1 MTGSISTPINALDY
15 RDEIWLRN
23 AYLTKNLTMSSIAA
37 ACGVSPMTIQN
48 WLDRY
53 GIPTRP
59 RGRTVSSVHPAQ
71 QPRNRIH
78 YVKIT
83 KQEYDALKSDRARFL
98 IKDPQGL
105 EDNSKENLV

>member
-1 MTGSISTPINALDY
+1 MTRPGSISINALDY

-59 RGRTVSSVHPAQ
+59 RGRTVSSVHPAH
-71 QPRNRIH
+71 QPRNRTH
-78 YVKIT
+78 YIKIT
-83 KQEYDALKSDRARFL
+83 KQEYDALKSDRARLL
-98 IKDPQGL
+98 IKTPQGL
-105 EDNSKENLV
+105 EDNLKEN

>member
-1 MTGSISTPINALDY
+1 MSGSTSTLNNATNY
-15 RDEIWLRN
+15 RNETWLRN

-83 KQEYDALKSDRARFL
+83 KQEYDSLKSDRATL
-98 IKDPQGL
+98 LMKGL
-105 EDNSKENLV
+105 EAKPKENSE

>member
-1 MTGSISTPINALDY
+1 MPGSTSTPNNATNY
-15 RDEIWLRN
+15 RNETWLRN

-59 RGRTVSSVHPAQ
+59 RGR
-71 QPRNRIH
+71 
-78 YVKIT
+78 
-83 KQEYDALKSDRARFL
+83 KQEYDSLKSDRATL
-98 IKDPQGL
+98 LMQGL
-105 EDNSKENLV
+105 EAKPKENSE

>member
-59 RGRTVSSVHPAQ
+59 RGRTVSSAHPAH
-71 QPRNRIH
+71 QPRNRTH
-78 YVKIT
+78 YIKIT
-83 KQEYDALKSDRARFL
+83 KQEYDALKSDRARLL

>member
-1 MTGSISTPINALDY
+1 MPGSTSTPNNATNY
-15 RDEIWLRN
+15 RNETWLRN

-83 KQEYDALKSDRARFL
+83 KQEYDALKSDRARLL

>member
-1 MTGSISTPINALDY
+1 MAGSASKPNNATNY
-15 RDEIWLRN
+15 RNETWLRN

-37 ACGVSPMTIQN
+37 ACGVTPMTIQN

-83 KQEYDALKSDRARFL
+83 KQEYDALKSDRATL
-98 IKDPQGL
+98 LMQGL
-105 EDNSKENLV
+105 EDKSEENSE

>member
-1 MTGSISTPINALDY
+1 MAGSTSKTNNATNY
-15 RDEIWLRN
+15 RNETWLRN

-37 ACGVSPMTIQN
+37 ACGVTPMTIQN

-83 KQEYDALKSDRARFL
+83 KQEYDALKSDRATL
-98 IKDPQGL
+98 LMQGL
-105 EDNSKENLV
+105 EDKSEENSE

>member
-1 MTGSISTPINALDY
+1 MSGARSIPTKAIDY
-15 RDEIWLRN
+15 RDEKWLRN

-71 QPRNRIH
+71 QPRNRTH

-83 KQEYDALKSDRARFL
+83 KQEYDALKSDRASL
-98 IKDPQGL
+98 LMQGL
-105 EDNSKENLV
+105 EDKSKENSQ

>member
-1 MTGSISTPINALDY
+1 MAGSTSKPNNATNY
-15 RDEIWLRN
+15 RNETWLRN

-37 ACGVSPMTIQN
+37 ACGVTPMTIQN

-83 KQEYDALKSDRARFL
+83 KQEYDALKSDRATL
-98 IKDPQGL
+98 LMQGL
-105 EDNSKENLV
+105 EDKSEENSE

>member
-1 MTGSISTPINALDY
+1 MSGARSTPNNATNY
-15 RDEIWLRN
+15 RNETWLRN

-83 KQEYDALKSDRARFL
+83 KQEYDSLKSDRATL
-98 IKDPQGL
+98 LMQGL
-105 EDNSKENLV
+105 EAKPKENSE

>member
-1 MTGSISTPINALDY
+1 MSGAQSMPTNAIDY
-15 RDEIWLRN
+15 RDEKWLRN

-59 RGRTVSSVHPAQ
+59 RGRTVSSVHPAH
-71 QPRNRIH
+71 QPRNRTH
-78 YVKIT
+78 YIKIT
-83 KQEYDALKSDRARFL
+83 KQEYDSLKSDRARLL
-98 IKDPQGL
+98 IKNPQGL
-105 EDNSKENLV
+105 EDNPKEKSE

>member
-1 MTGSISTPINALDY
+1 MTGSISTPNNATNY
-15 RDEIWLRN
+15 RNETWLRN

-83 KQEYDALKSDRARFL
+83 KQEYDSLKSDRATL
-98 IKDPQGL
+98 LMKGL
-105 EDNSKENLV
+105 EAKPKENSQ